1 MASMAKWEQRA
12 REALKRGNLSEFKSM
27 SGKLGQDALRRLQ
40 KEFLTPAAK
49 SVEENKPAP
58 EPVKKA
64 SPKPKPKTTRAPRKV
79 ASKTAP
85 KKTTRRR
92 RKTTSTDS

>member
-1 MASMAKWEQRA
+1 MAKWEQRA

-49 SVEENKPAP
+49 PVEEKKPAP